1 MAELKHT
8 VDNSNSGL
16 QQEDFDPFSA
26 DVERTEEQVDT
37 ALTSAPSEE
46 EWYHGSLDRRTAEER
61 LRKAGVVGCYLI
73 RESQSKPGSYV
84 LSFLG
89 KTGLN
94 HFRITYLCGD
104 FYIGGRQF
112 DSLSQLIGYYTRCS
126 YLLKG
131 EQLQEPVPPPEPVDD
146 VRKVIA
152 ILPFSG
158 MPDTDE
164 LSFEKGE
171 IFIVRDVL
179 DETYWVT
186 SEKTGESGIVYQALV
201 EDLTDDVMCAMCFH
215 ENLSKEDAVEQLR
228 QAGDG
233 SFLVRPSEHY
243 PGDYSLFFL
252 SDKTV
257 IRFRIEK
264 QGRQLFIGGRYF
276 DSLHAIINRYTHE
289 EIVEGQTLK
298 KAVIKKD
305 LLNGSNALD
314 SAKTQEL
321 YASLKRGTGANLLK
335 KQWDRI
341 DITGYLKKRQK
352 PKKWKN
358 MYFIL
363 NGTERQLRFFENEK
377 RSKPKGMIDL
387 AFSSLYPVHD
397 SFFGRP
403 NCFQLI
409 IKAYNHISVNYLCAD
424 SADKAQHWI
433 QSLKPYCVNI
443 QPPKTHHLSVA
454 LKELRSLSIEIFDGR
469 ELPNKQ
475 LPHPYC
481 VVSLNTV
488 QVCRTQV
495 AKCPNPYWGEDFIL
509 DDIPPDVES
518 FTVFIVNQG
527 RRSKDVEVVQ
537 TTIELGDLKS
547 GDYIDE
553 WYSLQPVNVASR
565 GDMGSIRIKARY
577 LHEVIMPPEEYTT
590 LKELILTNLDNVL
603 VLAQVCVNERIS
615 LAKALLMVFRHEKQE
630 AVLLEAL
637 NNIEINKE
645 DEVST
650 LFRATSLATTL
661 MDQYMKMTAS
671 TFVHKAAKD
680 CVHRIIE
687 SKQSC
692 ELDPARMENS
702 GELEGNVEHFLTL
715 LNGVVDDIFRSTEY
729 CPMMLRHICFCLQR
743 SAKAKWPDDE
753 SVRTRVVSGF
763 IFLRLLCPAIL
774 NPKSFNLISE
784 TPSEMAIR
792 SLKLVAKALQNLAN
806 LVEFGAKEPYMKV
819 VNPFIKTNKER
830 MINFLDT
837 LSDVPEC
844 PNSPGVTAGDF
855 ARDMSTLHSLCAT
868 HLAEIKQAAESKPE
882 LKKLLAVTSRL
893 TAHKKCYMGEP
904 SS

>member
-8 VDNSNSGL
+8 VDNSNCGL
-16 QQEDFDPFSA
+16 QQDEFDPFSA

-61 LRKAGVVGCYLI
+61 LRKAGLVGSYLV

-84 LSFLG
+84 LSYFG

-94 HFRITYLCGD
+94 HFRISYLCGD
-104 FYIGGRQF
+104 YYIGGRQF
-112 DSLSQLIGYYTRCS
+112 DSLSLLIGYYTRCS

-131 EQLQEPVPPPEPVDD
+131 EQLQEPVAPPEPVDD
-146 VRKVIA
+146 CRKVIA

-179 DETYWVT
+179 DETYW
-186 SEKTGESGIVYQALV
+186 
-201 EDLTDDVMCAMCFH
+201 TDDVLSSMCFH
-215 ENLSKEDAVEQLR
+215 ENLSKEDAVEKLR
-228 QAGDG
+228 QAGNG

-252 SDKTV
+252 HDKTV

-264 QGRQLFIGGRYF
+264 QGRQLFIG
-276 DSLHAIINRYTHE
+276 
-289 EIVEGQTLK
+289 EIGKRLFSALQDV
-298 KAVIKKD
+298 
-305 LLNGSNALD
+305 LNGSGPSLD
-314 SAKTQEL
+314 SAKTKEL

-352 PKKWKN
+352 TKKWKN

-363 NGTERQLRFFENEK
+363 NGTERQLRYFENER

-387 AFSSLYPVHD
+387 AFSSIYPVHD

-409 IKAYNHISVNYLCAD
+409 INAYNHMSVNYLCAD
-424 SADKAQHWI
+424 STDKAQHWI

-443 QPPKTHHLSVA
+443 QTPKPNHLSEA

-469 ELPNKQ
+469 DLPNKH

-481 VVSLNTV
+481 VVYLNNV

-495 AKCPNPYWGEDFIL
+495 GKCPNPYWGEDFIL
-509 DDIPPDVES
+509 DDIPSDVES
-518 FTVFIVNQG
+518 FTISIVNQG

-537 TTIELGDLKS
+537 TTIDLNDLKS
-547 GDYIDE
+547 GEFIDE
-553 WYSLQPVNVASR
+553 WYSLQPVNIASR
-565 GDMGSIRIKARY
+565 GDMGSLRIKSRY
-577 LHEVIMPPEEYTT
+577 LHEVIMPPGEYTT

-603 VLAQVCVNERIS
+603 MLAQVCVSERIS
-615 LAKALLMVFRHEKQE
+615 LAKALLMVFRHENQE
-630 AVLLEAL
+630 SRLLEAL
-637 NNIEINKE
+637 NNMEIKKE

-671 TFVHKAAKD
+671 TFVQKASKD
-680 CVHRIIE
+680 AVHTIIE

-692 ELDPARMENS
+692 ELDPARMENCA
-702 GELEGNVEHFLTL
+702 ELEGNVEHFLIL
-715 LNGVVDDIFRSTEY
+715 LNGAVDDIFNSTEY
-729 CPMMLRHICFCLQR
+729 CPLMLRHICYCLQR
-743 SAKAKWPDDE
+743 SAKNKWPDDE

-784 TPSEMAIR
+784 TPTEMAIR
-792 SLKLVAKALQNLAN
+792 SLKLVAKSLQNLAN

-819 VNPFIKTNKER
+819 VNPFIKMNKER
-830 MINFLDT
+830 MITFLDT
-837 LSDVPEC
+837 LSNVPEC
-844 PNSPGVTAGDF
+844 PKTNQETPGDL
-855 ARDMSTLHSLCAT
+855 ARDMATIHTLCAS
-868 HLAEIKQAAESKPE
+868 HVAEIKLASETKPE
-882 LKKLLAVTSRL
+882 LKKLLAVTARL
-893 TAHKKCYMGEP
+893 TAHKKCYMGE
-904 SS
+904 S

>member
-8 VDNSNSGL
+8 VDNSNCGL
-16 QQEDFDPFSA
+16 TQDEFDPFSA

-37 ALTSAPSEE
+37 ALTCAPSEE

-61 LRKAGVVGCYLI
+61 LRKAGLVGSYLV

-84 LSFLG
+84 LSYLG

-94 HFRITYLCGD
+94 HFRISYLCGD
-104 FYIGGRQF
+104 YYIGGRQF
-112 DSLSQLIGYYTRCS
+112 DSLSLLIGYYTRCS

-131 EQLQEPVPPPEPVDD
+131 EQLQEPVAPPEPVDD
-146 VRKVIA
+146 CRKVIA

-186 SEKTGESGIVYQALV
+186 SEKTGESGIVYQPLV
-201 EDLTDDVMCAMCFH
+201 EDLTDDVLSSMCFH
-215 ENLSKEDAVEQLR
+215 ENLSKEDAVEKLR
-228 QAGDG
+228 QAGNG

-252 SDKTV
+252 HDKTV

-276 DSLHAIINRYTHE
+276 DSLHAIIQRYTRE

-298 KAVIKKD
+298 KAVMRKD
-305 LLNGSNALD
+305 VLNGSGPSLD
-314 SAKTQEL
+314 SAKTKEL

-352 PKKWKN
+352 TKKWKN

-363 NGTERQLRFFENEK
+363 NGTERQLRYFENER

-387 AFSSLYPVHD
+387 AFSSIYPVHD

-409 IKAYNHISVNYLCAD
+409 INAYNHMSVNYLCAD
-424 SADKAQHWI
+424 TTDKAQHWI

-443 QPPKTHHLSVA
+443 QTPKSNHLSEA

-469 ELPNKQ
+469 DLPNKH

-481 VVSLNTV
+481 VVYLNNV
-488 QVCRTQV
+488 QVCRTQIS
-495 AKCPNPYWGEDFIL
+495 KCPNPYWGEDFIL
-509 DDIPPDVES
+509 DDIPSDVES
-518 FTVFIVNQG
+518 FTISIVNQG

-537 TTIELGDLKS
+537 TTLDLNDLKS
-547 GDYIDE
+547 GEFIDE
-553 WYSLQPVNVASR
+553 WYSLQAVNIANR
-565 GDMGSIRIKARY
+565 GDMGSLRIKSRY
-577 LHEVIMPPEEYTT
+577 LHEVIMPPGEYTT
-590 LKELILTNLDNVL
+590 LKELILRNLDNVL
-603 VLAQVCVNERIS
+603 MLAQVCVSERIS
-615 LAKALLMVFRHEKQE
+615 LAKALLMVFRHENQE
-630 AVLLEAL
+630 YRLLEAL
-637 NNIEINKE
+637 NNMEIKKE

-671 TFVHKAAKD
+671 TFVQKASKD
-680 CVHRIIE
+680 AVHTIIE

-692 ELDPARMENS
+692 ELDPARMENCA
-702 GELEGNVEHFLTL
+702 ELEGNVEHFLSL
-715 LNGVVDDIFRSTEY
+715 LNGAVDDIFNSTEY
-729 CPMMLRHICFCLQR
+729 CPLMLRHICYCLQR
-743 SAKAKWPDDE
+743 SAKNKWPDDE

-784 TPSEMAIR
+784 TPTEMAIR
-792 SLKLVAKALQNLAN
+792 SLKLVAKSLQNLAN

-819 VNPFIKTNKER
+819 VNPFIKMNKER
-830 MINFLDT
+830 MITFLDT
-837 LSDVPEC
+837 LSNVPEC
-844 PNSPGVTAGDF
+844 PKTNQETPGDL
-855 ARDMSTLHSLCAT
+855 ARDMATIHTLCASHVT
-868 HLAEIKQAAESKPE
+868 EIKLASETKPE
-882 LKKLLAVTSRL
+882 LKKLLAVTARL
-893 TAHKKCYMGEP
+893 TAHKKCYMGE
-904 SS
+904 S